1 MLDEEGF
8 DLWADSYDESVRLSE
23 EKKEY
28 PFAGYRDVLG
38 VVYRRVRRQG
48 GARILDIGF
57 GTGTLSSRL
66 YADGCQ
72 ITGLDFSE
80 KMIRNAR
87 KKMPKA
93 ELILWDFSQG
103 LPEGLKNRKFDDII
117 STYALHHMAD
127 AKKAAL
133 LRMLWGLLEPGGQI
147 LVGDISFRTRCERVA
162 CREKNRGIWDS
173 SEYYFTVE
181 EFFRR
186 LKGLPCTYEAI
197 PPCAGIL
204 TIARKP

>member
-1 MLDEEGF
+1 
-8 DLWADSYDESVRLSE
+8 
-23 EKKEY
+23 
-28 PFAGYRDVLG
+28 
-38 VVYRRVRRQG
+38 
-48 GARILDIGF
+48 
-57 GTGTLSSRL
+57 
-66 YADGCQ
+66 
-72 ITGLDFSE
+72 
-80 KMIRNAR
+80 
-87 KKMPKA
+87 
-93 ELILWDFSQG
+93 
-103 LPEGLKNRKFDDII
+103 
-117 STYALHHMAD
+117 MAD